1 MLWKILGVV
10 FGVIVAGMAVA
21 GGEFVLAAIWP
32 MPQSGGMPDSEA
44 MKTFMAGVPLG
55 MKIGL
60 AAVYA
65 VATFLGAVVAARVA
79 KGRWAGWTITTI
91 MLMLTVANFVMLP
104 HPVWLVALCLIAIV
118 IGGGVATKIGA
129 KR

>member
-10 FGVIVAGMAVA
+10 LGVIVAGLAVA
-21 GGEFVLAAIWP
+21 GGEFILAAIWP
-32 MPQSGGMPDSEA
+32 MPQDGGMPDAEA
-44 MKTFMAGVPLG
+44 MKSFMASVPLG

-60 AAVYA
+60 AAVYSI
-65 VATFLGAVVAARVA
+65 ATFLGAIVAARVA
-79 KGRWAGWTITTI
+79 KGRWAGWTITTV

-104 HPVWLVALCLIAIV
+104 HPVWLVAVCLIAIV

-129 KR
+129 RR